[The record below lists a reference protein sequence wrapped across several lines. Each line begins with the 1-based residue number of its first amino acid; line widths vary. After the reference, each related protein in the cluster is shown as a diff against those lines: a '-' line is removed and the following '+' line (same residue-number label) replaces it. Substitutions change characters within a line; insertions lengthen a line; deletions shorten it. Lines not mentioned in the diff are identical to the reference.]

1 MATTVKYKYIG
12 KGCIVY
18 DPVYG
23 KIEVNQATAQTKL
36 KYLFQRGVI
45 LEGKIEEV

>member
-1 MATTVKYKYIG
+1 MATTVKYKYDG
-12 KGCIVY
+12 KGCIVH

-23 KIEVNQATAQTKL
+23 KIEVNQSTTQTKL
-36 KYLFQRGVI
+36 KYLYNRGVI